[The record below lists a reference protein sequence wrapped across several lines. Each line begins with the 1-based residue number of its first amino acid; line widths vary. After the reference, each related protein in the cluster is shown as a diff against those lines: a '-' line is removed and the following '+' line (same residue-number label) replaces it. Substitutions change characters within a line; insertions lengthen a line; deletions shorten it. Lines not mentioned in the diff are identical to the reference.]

1 MANSDPVHP
10 RIVISSLWA
19 TMLFIF
25 AYVDIFALFRADVL
39 EQALAGRVAVFDV
52 SQTFLALTTLY
63 VVIPSLM
70 IFLTLVL
77 PRGINRAANIVLA
90 GLYILTIAASCVGET
105 WIYFWIGSLLEVA
118 LLLEV
123 ARRAWKTL

>member
-25 AYVDIFALFRADVL
+25 AYVDIFALLRADVL

>member
-70 IFLTLVL
+70 IFLTMVL

>member
-19 TMLFIF
+19 TMLFVF

-70 IFLTLVL
+70 IFLTMVL

>member
-19 TMLFIF
+19 TMLFVF

>member
-25 AYVDIFALFRADVL
+25 AYVDIFALLRADVL

-70 IFLTLVL
+70 IFLTMVL

>member
-70 IFLTLVL
+70 IFLTMVL

-90 GLYILTIAASCVGET
+90 ALYILTIAASCVGET

>member
-39 EQALAGRVAVFDV
+39 EQALGGRVAVFDV

-70 IFLTLVL
+70 IFLTMVL